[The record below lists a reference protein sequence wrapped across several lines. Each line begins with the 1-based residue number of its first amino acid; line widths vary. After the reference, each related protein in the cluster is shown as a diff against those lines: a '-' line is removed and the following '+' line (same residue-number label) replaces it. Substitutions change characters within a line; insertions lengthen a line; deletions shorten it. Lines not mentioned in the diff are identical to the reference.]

1 MAQINYWEVH
11 ALSINIRIF
20 FEKKGRAKYISHL
33 DITRCFSRAIRRTDI
48 PVWHTEGFNPR
59 IYMTFPLPLPLGFEG
74 ERETFDIR
82 LIDDTY
88 PLEKVKAELNKVF
101 PEGIKAISVQAIV
114 DDLTTIE
121 KAIYTIT
128 LKSNDIEKLEE
139 EVKSFSQKTDITVEK
154 KSKKGIKT
162 VNIAPDIA
170 VKEICV
176 ENNLLKVK
184 VHMSAGIN
192 YNINPN
198 LWINAF
204 MAEYG
209 YDDIV
214 LNITRNFVLRA
225 DGTEWE

>member
-1 MAQINYWEVH
+1 M
-11 ALSINIRIF
+11 SINIRIF

-82 LIDDTY
+82 LTDDTY
-88 PLEKVKAELNKVF
+88 PPEKVKTELNKVF
-101 PEGIKAISVQAIV
+101 PEGIKAISVQTIV

-128 LKSNDIEKLEE
+128 LKSNDIKKLEE

-162 VNIAPDIA
+162 VNIAPDIE
-170 VKEICV
+170 VQEIYA

-184 VHMSAGIN
+184 ALMSAGIN

-198 LWINAF
+198 LWLNAF

-214 LNITRNFVLRA
+214 LNVTRNFVLRA